1 MRVLDGIA
9 GDLKRIFEQNFIG
22 KVANNEDGRTL
33 FWAQCV
39 TYMNDLQALGAID
52 SFNSQSDIV
61 VSAGADSDSVV
72 LEVAVK
78 PVDSVEK
85 VYMKVKV
92 V

>member
-1 MRVLDGIA
+1 M
-9 GDLKRIFEQNFIG
+9 KN
-22 KVANNEDGRTL
+22 
-33 FWAQCV
+33 
-39 TYMNDLQALGAID
+39 LQTLGAID
-52 SFNSQSDIV
+52 SFDSQSDIV
-61 VSAGADSDSVV
+61 VTAGVDSDSVV